1 VALMRNRS
9 NAITLTRG
17 RVAQWGSMFGSA
29 ALVAGILGFIWQG
42 SLSEIVIVTFAVGI
56 AGIALW
62 VVLAPQD
69 FTGFITGRRVRY
81 GTVTFFSTLL
91 LTGIVALAYVLLQRN
106 AITLD
111 MTQNNRYTLSS
122 ESLRVLQRVTR
133 DIQITGFYT
142 SRALTLRE
150 IDDQFFRLYETATD
164 GRIRRQYI
172 DPEEN
177 PAQAD
182 AFGVYEDGQVFI
194 SYLNDDG
201 TVELN
206 SLSRVPRGARQERD
220 MTEAISRLLIAGTIK
235 VYFAQGNGERDPLD
249 PTNEGLSGVNAGIQE
264 SGLVTAPIDITGL
277 ASINGDIPNDAAAI
291 IFARPLRDLTA
302 DEIAVIDR
310 YLQRGGSLFVMAD
323 MLYTDDAFMRENG
336 TFNQYLWENFGIR
349 ALDQVVVDAA
359 SSGTTALDVI
369 SDSVFTEN
377 DIGARLNTEPGT
389 VTMFRVVR
397 ALEVNLDAAPPNI
410 ANGRVIM
417 SSAASYGETDLE
429 MLGATN
435 SYAYDEGEDTPGPL
449 TTVVWA
455 FNQQSQ
461 AKIVLVG
468 DSDFATNGLVL
479 SPAGNGVLFTD
490 SLAWLSGLSEEIQ
503 FAPQAFAASLPLIFV
518 SQQQLDLITFV
529 TIILLPGV
537 TLVTGLAIWTRRV
550 RR

>member
-1 VALMRNRS
+1 MRSRS
-9 NAITLTRG
+9 NTITLTRG

-29 ALVAGILGFIWQG
+29 ALLAGILGLIWQG
-42 SLSEIVIVTFAVGI
+42 GLSEIVVVTFAVGI

-62 VVLAPQD
+62 ATLTPQD
-69 FTGFITGRRVRY
+69 FTGFITGRRARY

-91 LTGIVALAYVLLQRN
+91 LTGIVALTYVLLQRN

-111 MTQNNRYTLSS
+111 MTQNNRYSLSN
-122 ESLRVLQRVTR
+122 ESFQVLQRVTR
-133 DIQITGFYT
+133 EIQITGFYT
-142 SRALTLRE
+142 SRALPVRE

-164 GRIRRQYI
+164 GRIQRQYI

-194 SYLNDDG
+194 SHLNTDG
-201 TVELN
+201 TVDF
-206 SLSRVPRGARQERD
+206 STLSRVPRGARQERE

-264 SGLVTAPIDITGL
+264 SGLVTAPINISGL
-277 ASINGDIPNDAAAI
+277 ASIGGDVPNDAAAI

-302 DEIAVIDR
+302 EEIAVIDR
-310 YLQRGGSLFVMAD
+310 YLQRGGSLFLMAD
-323 MLYTDDAFMRENG
+323 ALYTDDAFMREEG
-336 TFNQYLWENFGIR
+336 AFNQYLWDNYGIR
-349 ALDQVVVDAA
+349 VLDQVVVDAA

-389 VTMFRVVR
+389 VTMFRVAR
-397 ALEVNLDAAPPNI
+397 AVEVNLDNAPPNV

-417 SSAASYGETDLE
+417 SSTASYGETDLA

-435 SYAYDEGEDTPGPL
+435 RYAYDDGQDVPGPL

-455 FNQQSQ
+455 YNQQTQ
-461 AKIVLVG
+461 AKIVLLG
-468 DSDFATNGLVL
+468 DSDFATNGLVA
-479 SPAGNGVLFTD
+479 SPVGNGVLFTD
-490 SLAWLSGLSEEIQ
+490 SLSWLSGLSDRIQ
-503 FAPQAFAASLPLIFV
+503 FAPQAYAASLPLIFV

-529 TIILLPGV
+529 TIILLPGA